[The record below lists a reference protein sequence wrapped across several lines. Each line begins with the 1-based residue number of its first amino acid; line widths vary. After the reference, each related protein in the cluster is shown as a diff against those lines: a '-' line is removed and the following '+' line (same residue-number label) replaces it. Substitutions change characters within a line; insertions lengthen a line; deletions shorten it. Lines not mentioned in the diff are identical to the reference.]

1 MKAHLTKVSLALL
14 SAVFFFGCQEQGSGP
29 VGLEGLGI
37 LLDKTETKH
46 SHGGGGGDKTQ
57 DCQIRFDLT
66 LGTLTDPVV
75 RSDNGEL
82 YKDGLDRVSV
92 HTGSGDGFRFDTN
105 GGSQKLEKNNDI
117 RRVTLDFTGTG
128 PEHDTNFKSLMK
140 KVDGVP
146 IPKGIDLRFTKD
158 KGGLKLDLCALDVYE
173 SGTVSVAL
181 TFLDLEGSVWTLRY
195 GGVRLGIDCG
205 AEVRVTRTNDDTW
218 QLASGPTACL
228 NKGYPGQPEETACL
242 PGQPKE
248 PTCVVDMPIAFTI
261 VAQS

>member
-14 SAVFFFGCQEQGSGP
+14 SAAFLLGCQEQGSEP
-29 VGLEGLGI
+29 VGPEGLGI
-37 LLDKTETKH
+37 LLDKTGTKH

-57 DCQIRFDLT
+57 DCQIQFDLT
-66 LGTLTDPVV
+66 LGTLLPV
-75 RSDNGEL
+75 RSDNGD

-105 GGSQKLEKNNDI
+105 GGSQKVEKNNDI
-117 RRVTLDFTGTG
+117 RRVTLDFT
-128 PEHDTNFKSLMK
+128 DTEFESLMAR
-140 KVDGVP
+140 DDSGDP

-158 KGGLKLDLCALDVYE
+158 KVGLKLDLCALDVYE

-181 TFLDLEGSVWTLRY
+181 TFLDLEGSVWALRY
-195 GGVRLGIDCG
+195 GGVSSSGNDCG
-205 AEVRVTRTNDDTW
+205 AKKVDEVTVTRTEEGIW

-228 NKGYPGQPEETACL
+228 NKGYPGQPEE
-242 PGQPKE
+242 
-248 PTCVVDMPIAFTI
+248 PTFVVAMPIAFTI